1 MEGLTCTYLIIIR
14 SGGTY
19 QVVCNRATHVGM
31 IEHSKGHIIYI
42 SAGGGRPWSDTD
54 TSTIGPVIPQA
65 SQQIFFRINDTNRVL
80 T

>member
-19 QVVCNRATHVGM
+19 QGVCNRATHVGM

-42 SAGGGRPWSDTD
+42 SAGGVDHGL
-54 TSTIGPVIPQA
+54 IQIPVPQA
-65 SQQIFFRINDTNRVL
+65 QLSLNHHNQFFSGLMIQTGY
-80 T
+80 